1 MFDTL
6 KYSKILEAVGVA
18 RDQAEAHIKIISEIV
33 EGDLAT
39 KQDIERLEN
48 KLVQLEYRLI
58 IKLSATV
65 GAIVT
70 LAIAITAA
78 LTKLI

>member
-6 KYSKILEAVGVA
+6 KYSRILEAVGIS
-18 RDQAEAHIKIISEIV
+18 RDQAEAHIQIIAEIV

-48 KLVQLEYRLI
+48 KLIQLEFRLI
-58 IKLSATV
+58 IKLGAVV
-65 GAIVT
+65 GTIAT
-70 LAIAITAA
+70 LAIAVTAA
-78 LTKLI
+78 ITKLI

>member
-6 KYSKILEAVGVA
+6 KYSRSLEAVGIS
-18 RDQAEAHIKIISEIV
+18 REQAEAHVRMISEIV

-48 KLVQLEYRLI
+48 NLVQLEYRLI
-58 IKLSATV
+58 IKLGAVV

-70 LAIAITAA
+70 LAIAATAA
-78 LTKLI
+78 ITKLL